1 MTSSTDDFDFEA
13 ALGACAAGERSALRR
28 IYEREGSRLLGVA
41 LRIVRRRDV
50 AEDVVHDAFVRIWEK
65 ASSFDASRGSAR
77 GWIYS
82 IVRHGALNH
91 VRDHAREVPADDTLT
106 EHIDH
111 ESGGQVPDPYQQV
124 LLSSE
129 AGLLYDCLGRLDAP
143 KRSSILLAYL
153 EGCTH
158 SEIADRLAT
167 PLGTI
172 KAWIRRG
179 LQALKECLA

>member
-1 MTSSTDDFDFEA
+1 MTQITDDFDFDA
-13 ALGACAAGERSALRR
+13 ALAACVQGERTALHR
-28 IYEREGSRLLGVA
+28 IYELEGGRLLGVA

-50 AEDVVHDAFVRIWEK
+50 AEDVLHDAFVRIWER
-65 ASSFDASRGSAR
+65 ASSFDATRGSAR

-91 VRDHAREVPADDTLT
+91 IRDHAREVPSDEPEL
-106 EHIDH
+106 EH
-111 ESGGQVPDPYQQV
+111 GGPDNVSTASDPYHQI

-129 AGLLYDCLGRLDAP
+129 SGQLYECLGRLDGP

-153 EGCTH
+153 DGCTH
-158 SEIADRLAT
+158 TEIASRLKT
-167 PLGTI
+167 PLGTV

-179 LQALKECLA
+179 LQALRECLA

>member
-1 MTSSTDDFDFEA
+1 MGA
-13 ALGACAAGERSALRR
+13 ALEVGEQDAGALRR
-28 IYEREGSRLLGVA
+28 VQPPEAVIEQTGFRRKQYLL
-41 LRIVRRRDV
+41 VRVGHLPAGLVIDV
-50 AEDVVHDAFVRIWEK
+50 LGQCVVD
-65 ASSFDASRGSAR
+65 
-77 GWIYS
+77 
-82 IVRHGALNH
+82 RHF
-91 VRDHAREVPADDTLT
+91 
-106 EHIDH
+106 DH

-129 AGLLYDCLGRLDAP
+129 AGLLYDCLGRLDAS